1 VIIIVCDVL
10 EIPLTD
16 ENIESTSIGIGNDA
30 NLLIASA
37 IGTVSYDV
45 AIRLHAMQISQA
57 CFPSNVPNAVWTG
70 EYRHFSMMLRMNVDA
85 GDVWRMMVWRMVEDV

>member
-16 ENIESTSIGIGNDA
+16 ENLESINIGIKNDA
-30 NLLIASA
+30 NLLIAST

-45 AIRLHAMQISQA
+45 AI
-57 CFPSNVPNAVWTG
+57 
-70 EYRHFSMMLRMNVDA
+70 
-85 GDVWRMMVWRMVEDV
+85 